1 MKDDLIQP
9 FANGSG
15 DEVPPDWLLPKLLA
29 DIPSAESSPKSE
41 AVVFSSFWFAPC
53 LAVAMS
59 FVVLFWWS
67 VSDRTVRNSPA
78 ATDSLFTVSYM
89 KEKDTD
95 PCYLLPPIGT
105 PIRN

>member
-15 DEVPPDWLLPKLLA
+15 DELPPDWLLPKLLA

-41 AVVFSSFWFAPC
+41 AVVFSSFWFAPS
-53 LAVAMS
+53 LATAMS
-59 FVVLFWWS
+59 VVVLFWWS
-67 VSDRTVRNSPA
+67 ASERTVRNLPTA
-78 ATDSLFTVSYM
+78 NDSQFTVSYLN
-89 KEKDTD
+89 EKDTD
-95 PCYLLPPIGT
+95 PCYLLPPIGI